1 MLFSFFLLTVTA
13 RLLQL
18 LLPPQKEN
26 IDLISSQ
33 IKRNYNAE
41 PREAGEINNGERCV
55 VFTATALASLLQ
67 RKEIF
72 IVRLVCSQ
80 LPLLLNTLG
89 KISLRTLSPDA
100 IAFISDSCISVLLTQ
115 KKRVRWNSAAR
126 KKKQTQ

>member
-1 MLFSFFLLTVTA
+1 MSGGKFITIFFCCRTGGSPYVVFLLLAHRNCQITA
-13 RLLQL
+13 TSS
-18 LLPPQKEN
+18 PPQQEN

-80 LPLLLNTLG
+80 LPLLLKTLG
-89 KISLRTLSPDA
+89 KISFTDVESRRYC
-100 IAFISDSCISVLLTQ
+100 FQ
-115 KKRVRWNSAAR
+115 R
-126 KKKQTQ
+126 